1 MEAGGLIEVS
11 LTSKPVRGQTRT
23 WKNLALTRLGGD
35 VMRGDTTDVC
45 LAMPS
50 TGPSMSR
57 SFDAMDAHDGAV
69 DDDLLE
75 QLRRVRWRLAQGD
88 DVPAYV
94 VASNRTLMG
103 IAMVRP
109 TSLDALSA
117 VHGMGKQRISKYGK
131 PFVEAVRSWTGC

>member
-1 MEAGGLIEVS
+1 MIDPLHQVADYVGFG
-11 LTSKPVRGQTRT
+11 VRQRRVGQRIDPYAALVDDPTR
-23 WKNLALTRLGGD
+23 
-35 VMRGDTTDVC
+35 
-45 LAMPS
+45 
-50 TGPSMSR
+50 
-57 SFDAMDAHDGAV
+57 DAHDGAV

-109 TSLDALSA
+109 TSLDALSS
-117 VHGMGKQRISKYGK
+117 VHGMGKQRISKYGT